1 MNKSDKLQRRKT
13 ALLEK
18 LKELEKAEAKVASAA
33 KTARKKQDD
42 RVKLLLGVLAMQ
54 YLTANPE
61 AKEAFGRQA
70 DKLSANERKFLAS
83 AQLWN
88 ELGLRSPH
96 QEAQE
101 AANHVTATQPT
112 TTPVTAAPAASTQ
125 AAGHIAQANTP
136 LRVPFAEKEEAKAN
150 GAKFDSDARH
160 WYAPAGSNLALLAK
174 WL

>member
-1 MNKSDKLQRRKT
+1 MNKNDKLQQRKT

-18 LKELEKAEAKVASAA
+18 LKELEKTEAKVASAA

-42 RVKLLLGVLAMQ
+42 RVKLLLGVLALQ
-54 YLTANPE
+54 HLTTNPE

-70 DKLSANERKFLAS
+70 NKLSANERKFLAS
-83 AQLWN
+83 ALLWK
-88 ELGLRSPH
+88 ELGLRPPH

-112 TTPVTAAPAASTQ
+112 AAAPAAATQ
-125 AAGHIAQANTP
+125 AAGRIAQSNTP
-136 LRVPFAEKEEAKAN
+136 LRVPFAEKEEAKSA
-150 GAKFDSDARH
+150 GAKFDADTRH
-160 WYAPAGSNLALLAK
+160 WYVPTGGNLARFAK

>member
-1 MNKSDKLQRRKT
+1 MDKSDKLQQRKA

-42 RVKLLLGVLAMQ
+42 RVKLLLGILAMQ
-54 YLTANPE
+54 YLTANSE
-61 AKEAFGRQA
+61 AKETFGRLA

-83 AQLWN
+83 AQLWK
-88 ELGLRSPH
+88 ELGLRPPH

-101 AANHVTATQPT
+101 AANHVTATQPAA
-112 TTPVTAAPAASTQ
+112 AAPAAPTQ
-125 AAGHIAQANTP
+125 AAGRIAQANAP

-150 GAKFDSDARH
+150 GAKFDADARH
-160 WYAPAGSNLALLAK
+160 WYAPAGSNLALFAK

>member
-1 MNKSDKLQRRKT
+1 MNKSDKLQQRKT

-54 YLTANPE
+54 HLTANPE
-61 AKEAFGRQA
+61 TKEAFARQA
-70 DKLSANERKFLAS
+70 NKLSANERKFLAS
-83 AQLWN
+83 AQLWK
-88 ELGLRSPH
+88 ELGMRPPH

-101 AANHVTATQPT
+101 DANHSTTVQSIAVPTNASSAT
-112 TTPVTAAPAASTQ
+112 STQ
-125 AAGHIAQANTP
+125 ATERIAQANTP
-136 LRVPFAEKEEAKAN
+136 LRVPFAEKEEAKVA
-150 GAKFDSDARH
+150 GAKFDTDARH
-160 WYAPAGSNLALLAK
+160 WYVPTGCDLTRFAK